1 MKFPVNVPMVFHV
14 FVHVS
19 ADGIHASQGAAQL
32 SLWPSALPTTAPR
45 ARQGGLE
52 NAWIT
57 WEISPINIWNSVE
70 L

>member
-1 MKFPVNVPMVFHV
+1 MVFHV

-19 ADGIHASQGAAQL
+19 ADELHDGIRTSQGAAQL